1 MERVWSRRESCSL
14 KQQLFKYQKSQHQTP
29 RSLQHIS
36 PTPILCT
43 VPTHICSPAV
53 SVCSFQLK
61 PMSQHHHFGRWSWQ
75 LPSLAQLLSGNIN
88 QFSFLAIHY
97 QKHPQRRSKQQSLTS
112 SWASDESFRLG
123 IPVSHSHHTSR
134 STGILVLSSGVRAL
148 PTGLYYSCGQR
159 GYSGESYGGKV
170 SRVALVL

>member
-1 MERVWSRRESCSL
+1 MMYAFLFRNLINFSRHQKQHLRQVSRNLANLFSAAKSTRDTMERVWSRRESCSL

-112 SWASDESFRLG
+112 S
-123 IPVSHSHHTSR
+123 
-134 STGILVLSSGVRAL
+134 
-148 PTGLYYSCGQR
+148 
-159 GYSGESYGGKV
+159 
-170 SRVALVL
+170 